1 MVSNQHKGITWG
13 NFTLITV
20 QLFISPDTRRLD
32 ADLVRPSIQELD
44 VPEQAEYMLTFKRGS
59 AAMRFD
65 SRSSENTLRIRLLF
79 RSRWLLHTY
88 CFPLL

>member
-1 MVSNQHKGITWG
+1 M
-13 NFTLITV
+13 

-59 AAMRFD
+59 AAIRFD
-65 SRSSENTLRIRLLF
+65 SRSHENTLRMGLLLMRF
-79 RSRWLLHTY
+79 RWLLHTY
-88 CFPLL
+88 CFSLLQYSEYQTPFCT